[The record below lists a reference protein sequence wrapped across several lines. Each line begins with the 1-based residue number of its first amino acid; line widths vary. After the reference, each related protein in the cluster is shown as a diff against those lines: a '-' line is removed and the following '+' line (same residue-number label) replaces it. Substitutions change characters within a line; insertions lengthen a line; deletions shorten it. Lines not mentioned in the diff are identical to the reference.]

1 MSFLSLILIEF
12 RKIRRSKILWLL
24 FAATVI
30 LWIPSVLNADLNF
43 TIASWGI
50 STSPDY
56 NFFIQGFMGMAWF
69 MFPGSMVVATVLLIQ
84 TERGNNGILKML
96 AMPIST
102 SRLCLAKFTV
112 LLALAAS
119 QVLMMIGMYYLSA
132 AIVSQ
137 TQNYPFLLPPLYI
150 LKEAIVIYLA
160 SIPMLAF
167 FWMLAVCIQTP
178 IFSVGIGLAS
188 IVPSVLAI
196 NTKVWYL
203 YPTAY
208 QFYIIANEQSRV
220 TEGFTY
226 SQIQWFP
233 WIPAA
238 AAITAA
244 CLLISCLCFGK
255 YERR

>member
-1 MSFLSLILIEF
+1 MNFFSLIGIEL
-12 RKIRRSKILWLL
+12 RKIRRSQILGLL

-50 STSPDY
+50 STAPEY
-56 NFFIQGFMGMAWF
+56 NFFIQGFLGMTWF
-69 MFPGSMVVATVLLIQ
+69 MFPGSMVVSTVLLVQ
-84 TERGNNGILKML
+84 TERGDHGLLKML
-96 AMPIST
+96 ALPIST
-102 SRLCLAKFTV
+102 SRLCLAKFAV
-112 LLALAAS
+112 LLCLAFS
-119 QVLMMIGMYYLSA
+119 QVLMMTGMYYVSA
-132 AIVSQ
+132 AIASH
-137 TQNYPFLLPPLYI
+137 TQNYSFMLPLPYV
-150 LKEAIVIYLA
+150 LKEIIIIFCAA
-160 SIPMLAF
+160 IPMLSF

-203 YPTAY
+203 YPMAY
-208 QFYIIANEQSRV
+208 QFYIIANEQGRV
-220 TEGFTY
+220 TENISY

-238 AAITAA
+238 AAITAV
-244 CLLISCLCFGK
+244 CLLISCLQFGRA
-255 YERR
+255 ERR

>member
-1 MSFLSLILIEF
+1 MSFLSLIGIEF
-12 RKIRRSKILWLL
+12 RKIRRSKILGLL
-24 FAATVI
+24 LIATVI

-50 STSPDY
+50 STPPDY

-69 MFPGSMVVATVLLIQ
+69 MFPGSMVVSTVLLIQ
-84 TERGNNGILKML
+84 TERGSNGILKML

-102 SRLCLAKFTV
+102 PRLCLAKFAV
-112 LLALAAS
+112 LLSLAAS
-119 QVLMMIGMYYLSA
+119 QVLMMTGMYSLSA
-132 AIVSQ
+132 AIASQ
-137 TQNYPFLLPPLYI
+137 TQNYSFFLPPFYV
-150 LKEAIVIYLA
+150 LKQIVIIYLA

-188 IVPSVLAI
+188 IVPSLLAI

-203 YPTAY
+203 YPMAY
-208 QFYIIANEQSRV
+208 QFYVIANEQGRV
-220 TEGFTY
+220 TENIAY
-226 SQIQWFP
+226 SEIPWFP
-233 WIPAA
+233 WITAA
-238 AAITAA
+238 AAITAL
-244 CLLISCLCFGK
+244 CLLISCLRFGK